1 MPVNASGKHHY
12 CIHPL
17 EQPLGDIY
25 NTVSRNEITV
35 TPAQMAFYAKRV
47 GPKLRALLEEAN
59 QERRGYEV
67 TEELDMARGVVASDV
82 QILSQLME
90 TDDKFFEGGYAAKEQ
105 LLANARA
112 NVLSGMERIVALVE
126 KASRIV
132 ANAANRCSPHV
143 IEEVT
148 KQIMRFAHI
157 SFAEYPGAI
166 EKFDNFLTNELELP
180 SIKSLGT
187 KITPDM
193 QVAAM
198 DSTIPFVEE

>member
-1 MPVNASGKHHY
+1 MPVNTTNTRYRREAPEG
-12 CIHPL
+12 L
-17 EQPLGDIY
+17 NEQPLGDISGSGLK
-25 NTVSRNEITV
+25 VPRN
-35 TPAQMAFYAKRV
+35 QMAFYAKRV

-67 TEELDMARGVVASDV
+67 TEELDLARGIVAHEV
-82 QILSQLME
+82 MVLSQLME
-90 TDDKFFEGGYAAKEQ
+90 TDDKCFEGGYEAKEQ
-105 LLANARA
+105 LLAVARA

-198 DSTIPFVEE
+198 DSTVPFVADE